1 MASIQGPVRNQDILS
16 FWNRHRF
23 QIYKL
28 CLHKMHG
35 VGSIQD
41 LMQNVYIRLHTHFEE
56 VRTLENPTGWLLR
69 VAENVCHDEFRRLI
83 RAQNVRE
90 RFFRYDVHRDERD
103 RQQLENERA
112 VNSFLDF
119 LPPNQGTLVEL
130 HYLKGFSIGEL
141 SEIFGIRRS
150 TVAKKLVLSMG
161 KMRKK
166 VLEQVKVS

>member
-1 MASIQGPVRNQDILS
+1 
-16 FWNRHRF
+16 
-23 QIYKL
+23 
-28 CLHKMHG
+28 MHG
-35 VGSIQD
+35 ACSIQD

-56 VRTLENPTGWLLR
+56 VRTLENPSGWLLR

-83 RAQNVRE
+83 RTQKVCA
-90 RFFRYDVHRDERD
+90 RFSRYDVHRDERN
-103 RQQLENERA
+103 RKEVENEQE
-112 VNSFLDF
+112 VNSCLDF
-119 LPPNQGTLVEL
+119 LSPNQGTLVEL
-130 HYLKGFSIGEL
+130 HYLKGFSIDEL

>member
-1 MASIQGPVRNQDILS
+1 
-16 FWNRHRF
+16 
-23 QIYKL
+23 
-28 CLHKMHG
+28 MHG

-103 RQQLENERA
+103 RQQLE
-112 VNSFLDF
+112 
-119 LPPNQGTLVEL
+119 
-130 HYLKGFSIGEL
+130 L
-141 SEIFGIRRS
+141 SLIHI
-150 TVAKKLVLSMG
+150 
-161 KMRKK
+161 
-166 VLEQVKVS
+166 